1 MNLKAKYRFWVG
13 MQFEVTPIRMWCFT
27 GLTLMVATFLIAC
40 GRNSVDIPQTEL
52 IRVGESRISVRE
64 FKQIR
69 DMSQD
74 YYWQEG
80 NPDANESESKD
91 LRLLDQITEELLIKE
106 YAKDAN
112 IEVTK
117 PEVDAAVRN
126 IKSDYPEDT
135 FEQVFLENAVPYDFW
150 RKRLAV
156 RLLIDKVIEKELE
169 NHVVITPED
178 ISSYYHEHYRG
189 KQTPQSNDETLDKS
203 DDINQVIVKRL
214 RKLKAEKAYKNWI
227 QGLQKTH
234 PVHVNWKAWK
244 QLMKSN

>member
-1 MNLKAKYRFWVG
+1 MSLIAKYRFLRG
-13 MQFEVTPIRMWCFT
+13 MLFEKNPIGRWHLI
-27 GLTLMVATFLIAC
+27 GLSWMMAILLMGC
-40 GRNSVDIPQTEL
+40 GRNSADITQTEL

-74 YYWQEG
+74 YDWQAD
-80 NPDANESESKD
+80 NLDANERTSKD

-106 YAKDAN
+106 YAKSSN

-117 PEVDAAVRN
+117 AEVDAAVRN

-135 FEQVFLENAVPYDFW
+135 FEQVLLENAISYDLW

-169 NHVVITPED
+169 NHVVITPKD
-178 ISSYYHEHYRG
+178 ISSYYHKHYEG
-189 KQTPQSNDETLDKS
+189 KQDRRSTDETQGKR
-203 DDINQVIVKRL
+203 DDINQTIVKRL

-227 QGLQKTH
+227 QGLQKTY
-234 PVHVNWKAWK
+234 PVQVNWAAWK